1 MRTTRIDS
9 KTRRSNILLGIVL
22 AVLTVVLVGLALF
35 YVNPDFIKGQDSLLT
50 R

>member
-1 MRTTRIDS
+1 MITQRTDAH
-9 KTRRSNILLGIVL
+9 TRRNNILLGVVL